1 MMVSL
6 GGNSHPESNQFS
18 ELELPTGWHHT
29 LIDKNVVPP

>member
-1 MMVSL
+1 MMVSP

-18 ELELPTGWHHT
+18 ELELPIDWHHT